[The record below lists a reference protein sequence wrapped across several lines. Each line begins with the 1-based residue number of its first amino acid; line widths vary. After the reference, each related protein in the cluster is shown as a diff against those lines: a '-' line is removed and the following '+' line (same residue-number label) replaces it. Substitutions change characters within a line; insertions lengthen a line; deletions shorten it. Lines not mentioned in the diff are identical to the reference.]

1 MFFYGKIFSSMFR
14 GSLYGKGWG
23 PLLVMNYAV
32 ANATPD
38 KEFGMV
44 VDLNP
49 KEMADRFGEDESD
62 VRAAI
67 GLLCEPDPDTTTPD
81 EDGKRLVKLGAFQ
94 YRLVNGLKYQAIT
107 NEEKRRE
114 AARIGMAKIRA
125 VRKPNSPS
133 GYAFGPV
140 PP

>member
-1 MFFYGKIFSSMFR
+1 MFFYGKIFSSMFK

-23 PLLVMNYAV
+23 PLLVMSYAV

-49 KEMADRFGEDESD
+49 KEMADKFGEDEDD

-67 GLLCEPDPDTTTPD
+67 QLLCDPDPESTTPD
-81 EDGKRLVKLGAFQ
+81 EDGRRLVKLGAFQ
-94 YRLVNGLKYQAIT
+94 YRLVNGLKYQAIA
-107 NEEKRRE
+107 NEEKRKE
-114 AARIGMAKIRA
+114 AARNGMQKLRVRRA
-125 VRKPNSPS
+125 QLETHET
-133 GYAFGPV
+133 GGEI
-140 PP
+140 